1 VYRQDPSVIQRYY
14 NGVMAR
20 ADRVIAISE
29 YVAEHIRHRYGVPEE
44 RLRVIHRGIDI
55 RRFDPDAVDRLRIE
69 GLAAQWRVRRDAKLV
84 LLPSRGID
92 SDGERLLL
100 EALAKLPRRDF
111 LCVIVAGSERR
122 AEGAAATKALIGSLE
137 LGSVVRPIG
146 PCEDLPAALMLA
158 DVVVVPSTAGFDP
171 MSRALEAQAMG
182 RPVVATNVGGLGEA
196 LMPAATG
203 WLVEPEAGALAHAL
217 ELALAM
223 PDEARAR
230 LAVRSRR
237 FVTRK
242 FSLERMGDATM
253 QVYRELL
260 DGLDA
265 DASLP

>member
-1 VYRQDPSVIQRYY
+1 
-14 NGVMAR
+14 
-20 ADRVIAISE
+20 
-29 YVAEHIRHRYGVPEE
+29 
-44 RLRVIHRGIDI
+44 
-55 RRFDPDAVDRLRIE
+55 
-69 GLAAQWRVRRDAKLV
+69 
-84 LLPSRGID
+84 
-92 SDGERLLL
+92 
-100 EALAKLPRRDF
+100 
-111 LCVIVAGSERR
+111 
-122 AEGAAATKALIGSLE
+122 
-137 LGSVVRPIG
+137 VRPIG

>member
-1 VYRQDPSVIQRYY
+1 
-14 NGVMAR
+14 
-20 ADRVIAISE
+20 
-29 YVAEHIRHRYGVPEE
+29 
-44 RLRVIHRGIDI
+44 
-55 RRFDPDAVDRLRIE
+55 
-69 GLAAQWRVRRDAKLV
+69 
-84 LLPSRGID
+84 
-92 SDGERLLL
+92 
-100 EALAKLPRRDF
+100 
-111 LCVIVAGSERR
+111 
-122 AEGAAATKALIGSLE
+122 
-137 LGSVVRPIG
+137 
-146 PCEDLPAALMLA
+146 
-158 DVVVVPSTAGFDP
+158 
-171 MSRALEAQAMG
+171 
-182 RPVVATNVGGLGEA
+182 VVASNVGGLGEA